1 MRLAI
6 SVIGWQAED
15 DDTALVSLAEAG
27 ARGFEVAPTRVF
39 GSWEAATPAAVGAYR
54 ERCAEHDLEIPALQ
68 SLMFGIDGASLTE
81 DVESR
86 RIAAEHLERVAEI
99 AGGLG
104 AGAAVFGSPA
114 NRRRGDL
121 DWGEAARRASEVL
134 RRAGEAFAANESQ
147 LVLEHNPPEYGC
159 DFLTTWDEMADFV
172 AEVDHP
178 GVAPHLDLGGL
189 RLTGE
194 DYPSLHSR
202 LPGHLHLSAP
212 NLAPFDAEPADWHRA
227 LLGRLRAAGY
237 DGWAS
242 IEQRPAGEGLEAPLS
257 AIAAARGVLDG

>member
-6 SVIGWQAED
+6 SVIGWAAED
-15 DDTALVSLAEAG
+15 DDAALASLAEAG
-27 ARGFEVAPTRVF
+27 AQGFEVAPTRVF
-39 GSWEAATPAAVGAYR
+39 GSWEAATDAAVGAYR
-54 ERCAEHDLEIPALQ
+54 ERCAEHRLEVPTLQ
-68 SLMFGIDGASLTE
+68 SLLYGVEGASLTE
-81 DVESR
+81 DAEAR
-86 RIAAEHLERVAEI
+86 RIAASHLERVAEI

-121 DWGEAARRASEVL
+121 DWAEAARRASEVL
-134 RRAGEAFAANESQ
+134 RRAGEAFAMRGSR

-159 DFLTTWDEMADFV
+159 DFLTTWEEV
-172 AEVDHP
+172 AEFAAQVDHP

-194 DYPSLHSR
+194 DEPSFDGR
-202 LPGHLHLSAP
+202 TPGHLHLSAP
-212 NLAPFDAEPADWHRA
+212 HLAPFDGEPADWHRTM
-227 LLGRLRAAGY
+227 LDRLSAAGY

-242 IEQRPAGEGLEAPLS
+242 IEQRPAGGGLAAPLA
-257 AIAAARGVLDG
+257 AIAAAKVLLDA